1 MFVSSV
7 VRGYE
12 HYREAAKVAIECLV
26 FEPVVM
32 EVTYHS
38 SPESPRV
45 ACLDQVEES
54 DVVVLLMGARYG
66 GVLKSGKSATHEEW
80 DHARSINKR
89 VLVFVETVDSREPNQ
104 ATFLKKVGDWE
115 KGHYWS
121 PYSTDQELIP
131 LIVRALRALEMSDD
145 SLGQDP
151 AENLPPNCRK
161 RIDMLRKVSAPTADR
176 ILGWLS
182 DSGSR
187 KPGTYLV

>member
-7 VRGYE
+7 VRDYE

-26 FEPVVM
+26 FELVLM
-32 EVTYHS
+32 EVTYPS

-54 DVVVLLMGARYG
+54 DVVVLLMGSRYG
-66 GVLKSGKSATHEEW
+66 SVLRSGKSATHEEW
-80 DHARSINKR
+80 EHARNINKR
-89 VLVFVETVDSREPNQ
+89 VLVFVEKVDSREPDQ
-104 ATFLKKVGDWE
+104 AAFLEKVGDWVE
-115 KGHYWS
+115 GHYWR

-151 AENLPPNCRK
+151 TESLPPICRE
-161 RIDMLRKVSAPTADR
+161 RIGHAAEGVCRYGRSC
-176 ILGWLS
+176 
-182 DSGSR
+182 SR
-187 KPGTYLV
+187 VVI